1 MQESKLIRSR
11 EEWRNKAKQRR
22 EGNKSLKKSLAAS
35 RKSRDYWKDRCMSV
49 EHQLEQVEEELSEEK
64 KRNQASR
71 S

>member
-22 EGNKSLKKSLAAS
+22 EENKSLKKSLSAS
-35 RKSRDYWKDRCMSV
+35 RKSRDYWKDRCMSA
-49 EHQLEQVEEELSEEK
+49 EHQLEQVEEELAEEK
-64 KRNQASR
+64 KRNQASI